1 MAVVVNNN
9 PDLSPLLAEM
19 KLDENNIVTIE
30 ETEGD
35 PEVSSS
41 SRSSQVS
48 QVSQEREGRDRR
60 GRSGRRVRVRP
71 RRCRHEESEE
81 PVSPKQVPMKNAV
94 MMLNEMFPPPGSL
107 VFSVLSRISQWNCN
121 CNCPRS
127 SSVQSDLYDGD
138 SQQPHL
144 HHDLHHR

>member
-1 MAVVVNNN
+1 MAATVVVNNN
-9 PDLSPLLAEM
+9 PDLGSLLAEM

-30 ETEGD
+30 ETEND
-35 PEVSSS
+35 PEASS
-41 SRSSQVS
+41 SRGSQVS
-48 QVSQEREGRDRR
+48 QGREVRDRR

-107 VFSVLSRISQWNCN
+107 VFSVRSRMSHCN

>member
-9 PDLSPLLAEM
+9 PDLSSLLSEM

-30 ETEGD
+30 ETEND
-35 PEVSSS
+35 PEASS
-41 SRSSQVS
+41 SRGSQVS
-48 QVSQEREGRDRR
+48 QGREVRDRR

-107 VFSVLSRISQWNCN
+107 DSRVYIVSGRECLTVTVHNS
-121 CNCPRS
+121 PRS